1 LIAEVVKGKLFAGLT
16 LGVRTEL
23 PVDSRQPD
31 IVVLKKPDD
40 IPILVIETKR
50 KVERRGYFR
59 REERFDP
66 YGRAVIGQALS
77 YAALV
82 KKRYKLP
89 ATPAFATA
97 NRDAMVLF
105 SPVKDPRRYLNW
117 DAVERGDYEEALD
130 PSFYVSL
137 IHENFLFDDRNPLR
151 EEFIQFVLDRVAGIW
166 QREVEPETI
175 RKRPGDWLIGRLRY
189 FVDSI
194 SRYYVEDVLR
204 TRLTME
210 GRFAADLNA
219 LAVKAG
225 YKNGLADIIGQ
236 DYSHVGTL
244 ARMMAYT
251 LMNKVIFYK
260 VLERHYL
267 LTQLKPIIKENPEIK
282 SQEYLEVLNQRFK
295 EAVERTGDFEPIFV
309 TGLFDHIVL
318 SEERGALVEIDELI
332 SLLSAIEI
340 ERLGDIIG
348 YIYEDLIPAEERH
361 QMGQFY
367 TPHPIAELIA
377 KWCINGNPSALI
389 LGPGC
394 GSGTFEIEA
403 YWLLSQLKTGR
414 KRSIPPGRDVHSS
427 ILRQIYAVDINPF
440 PTQLTAMNLAM
451 KNVRAPTTEANIVTA
466 DFFSILPGQKVIAPY
481 PIITASGPQRKEIA
495 FPNNFDVIM
504 GNPPY
509 TRWTEILEGTR
520 QMILELYGD
529 VLRQYD
535 LYRFTTG
542 GAIPGIYI
550 PWIVH
555 SSSFLKDGGRLGMII
570 SDSWLQADYGIGFV
584 KYLADNFKIHAI
596 IDIPTRVFPVP
607 LIGACIIL
615 LEKCSNNNER
625 DSNVAALAF
634 VGANRAFNID
644 TLLKVIENAK
654 RGEKVNEG
662 VLVVNIVDQSKLK
675 DISSKPITLF
685 FNVENMLLFLES
697 TGKAV
702 RLRELFQP
710 SEGNTAWS
718 VYASMKGR
726 GAGVGGED
734 FYYLSEEEVR
744 KYHLDKYVGSYLY
757 PLISSPAELKHP
769 MFTAEDWGKEFI
781 FVANEPFTQL
791 PAEVQ
796 EYVKLGES
804 IIIITK
810 GPNKGKPVSE
820 SSVAKIRKR
829 LGKVEVLNRSV
840 MFYDWYDLGGVFET
854 PIYVTYG
861 SQYWV
866 RFVLAKYQCALD
878 HRILALIP
886 KKGKSF
892 EEDELKALLAYLNSS
907 FAQLQAEVKG
917 RSTGGGMIE
926 LDVKPLSE
934 FVILDVKRLPR
945 KDLEEL
951 AKLFDE
957 FEAEA
962 RKLGGAHAVE
972 NIFGSELAKDLAGK
986 EDVKGGIQGL
996 FNTVIRKI
1004 DEKVGGILEAEALV
1018 EPVRTM
1024 IVELARRRLARAA
1037 EAKPGALKG
1046 SEEILYRSK
1055 GERGKRRRGGKKDN
1069 AGSSTRLTDFV

>member
-77 YAALV
+77 YAALA

-130 PSFYVSL
+130 PSSYVSL

-175 RKRPGDWLIGRLRY
+175 RKRPGDWLIGKLRY

-204 TRLTME
+204 MRLTMD

-236 DYSHVGTL
+236 DYSRVGTL
-244 ARMMAYT
+244 ARMMTYT

-295 EAVERTGDFEPIFV
+295 EAIERTGDFEPIFV

-367 TPHPIAELIA
+367 TPQPIAELIA
-377 KWCINGNPSALI
+377 RWCINGNTSALI

-394 GSGTFEIEA
+394 GSGTFEVEA

-414 KRSIPPGRDVHSS
+414 NRGIPPGKEVHKS

-451 KNVRAPTTEANIVTA
+451 KNVRAPTTDANIVTS
-466 DFFSILPGQKVIAPY
+466 DFFNIIPGQKILTPY
-481 PIITASGPQRKEIA
+481 PIITSSGPRQKEIA
-495 FPNNFDVIM
+495 FPQDFDVVM

-509 TRWTEILEGTR
+509 TRWTEISD
-520 QMILELYGD
+520 D
-529 VLRQYD
+529 VQR
-535 LYRFTTG
+535 R
-542 GAIPGIYI
+542 IEE
-550 PWIVH
+550 
-555 SSSFLKDGGRLGMII
+555 RLG
-570 SDSWLQADYGIGFV
+570 DLLTKYNLHAD
-584 KYLADNFKIHAI
+584 
-596 IDIPTRVFPVP
+596 
-607 LIGACIIL
+607 
-615 LEKCSNNNER
+615 
-625 DSNVAALAF
+625 
-634 VGANRAFNID
+634 
-644 TLLKVIENAK
+644 
-654 RGEKVNEG
+654 
-662 VLVVNIVDQSKLK
+662 
-675 DISSKPITLF
+675 
-685 FNVENMLLFLES
+685 
-697 TGKAV
+697 
-702 RLRELFQP
+702 
-710 SEGNTAWS
+710 
-718 VYASMKGR
+718 
-726 GAGVGGED
+726 
-734 FYYLSEEEVR
+734 
-744 KYHLDKYVGSYLY
+744 
-757 PLISSPAELKHP
+757 
-769 MFTAEDWGKEFI
+769 
-781 FVANEPFTQL
+781 
-791 PAEVQ
+791 
-796 EYVKLGES
+796 
-804 IIIITK
+804 
-810 GPNKGKPVSE
+810 
-820 SSVAKIRKR
+820 
-829 LGKVEVLNRSV
+829 V
-840 MFYDWYDLGGVFET
+840 MG
-854 PIYVTYG
+854 
-861 SQYWV
+861 
-866 RFVLAKYQCALD
+866 
-878 HRILALIP
+878 
-886 KKGKSF
+886 
-892 EEDELKALLAYLNSS
+892 
-907 FAQLQAEVKG
+907 
-917 RSTGGGMIE
+917 
-926 LDVKPLSE
+926 
-934 FVILDVKRLPR
+934 
-945 KDLEEL
+945 
-951 AKLFDE
+951 
-957 FEAEA
+957 
-962 RKLGGAHAVE
+962 
-972 NIFGSELAKDLAGK
+972 
-986 EDVKGGIQGL
+986 
-996 FNTVIRKI
+996 
-1004 DEKVGGILEAEALV
+1004 
-1018 EPVRTM
+1018 
-1024 IVELARRRLARAA
+1024 
-1037 EAKPGALKG
+1037 
-1046 SEEILYRSK
+1046 
-1055 GERGKRRRGGKKDN
+1055 
-1069 AGSSTRLTDFV
+1069 